1 MTLELIVVANASQAR
16 MLSRA
21 SLNATL
27 EPLAELVHPGGR
39 AKGLELDDARPGHG
53 GSDHHPG
60 GVRFEPRLD
69 SRRKQ
74 HRLFAKEISKWI
86 EDALASGAYHGIS
99 LFASSPFLGEL
110 KAQLGPKA
118 RKTMQAAI
126 DTDLSSF
133 HHQALAH
140 RVEDALRWQSGH
152 GQLVH

>member
-16 MLSRA
+16 ILSRA

-39 AKGLELDDARPGHG
+39 SKGIELDDARPGHG

-69 SRRKQ
+69 LRQKQ

-86 EDALASGAYHGIS
+86 EDALAGGSYQGINI
-99 LFASSPFLGEL
+99 FASSPFLGEL

-133 HHQALAH
+133 HHQTLAH
-140 RVEDALRWQSGH
+140 RVEEALRWQH
-152 GQLVH
+152 GQGRVVH